1 MFTGIVEEV
10 GLIKEVK
17 QRSERAISLH
27 LAAKEVLSDVK
38 LGDSIA
44 VNGICLTVTSFSE
57 NEFTVD
63 VMPETLKATSLYN
76 VKAGDRVNLER
87 SMQFH
92 SRVGGHFVTGHVDTV
107 GEITRKEKVENA
119 IYFDILLPKPY
130 MVYFIQQGSITVD
143 GVSLTVF
150 AVDRENSQ
158 VTISLIPHTLAV
170 TTLGDRKLGD
180 YVNVECDVLAKHIEV
195 QMKYYMEREK
205 RDH

>member
-119 IYFDILLPKPY
+119 IYYDILLPKSY
-130 MVYFIQQGSITVD
+130 MVYFIQQG
-143 GVSLTVF
+143 
-150 AVDRENSQ
+150 
-158 VTISLIPHTLAV
+158 
-170 TTLGDRKLGD
+170 DRKS
-180 YVNVECDVLAKHIEV
+180 VV
-195 QMKYYMEREK
+195 
-205 RDH
+205 